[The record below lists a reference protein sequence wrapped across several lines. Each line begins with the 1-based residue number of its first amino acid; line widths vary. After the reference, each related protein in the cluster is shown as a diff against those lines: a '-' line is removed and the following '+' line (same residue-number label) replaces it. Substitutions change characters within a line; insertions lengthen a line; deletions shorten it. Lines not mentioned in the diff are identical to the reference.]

1 MNNTIEQKKRNNY
14 ELLFSTVK
22 MLSNSQG
29 YYGRL
34 LNNLIN
40 MDEDERLELINNL
53 PTFNDSLGVVMWL
66 DDCGYYEPEKDDNTL
81 TIRLISKFFIIN
93 E

>member
-14 ELLFSTVK
+14 ELLFSTIK
-22 MLSNSQG
+22 SLSNSKG

-40 MDEDERLELINNL
+40 MNEEERLEVINNL
-53 PTFNDSLGVVMWL
+53 PIFNDAVDVVMWL
-66 DDCGYYEPEKDDNTL
+66 EQ
-81 TIRLISKFFIIN
+81 
-93 E
+93 

>member
-22 MLSNSQG
+22 SLSNSQG

-34 LNNLIN
+34 LNSLIN
-40 MDEDERLELINNL
+40 MNEDERLELINNL
-53 PTFNDSLGVVMWL
+53 PIFKDTVDVVMWL
-66 DDCGYYEPEKDDNTL
+66 EQ
-81 TIRLISKFFIIN
+81 
-93 E
+93 

>member
-22 MLSNSQG
+22 SLSNSQG
-29 YYGRL
+29 RYGRL

-40 MDEDERLELINNL
+40 MSEDERLELINDL
-53 PTFNDSLGVVMWL
+53 PIFDNAVDVIMWL
-66 DDCGYYEPEKDDNTL
+66 EQ
-81 TIRLISKFFIIN
+81 
-93 E
+93 

>member
-14 ELLFSTVK
+14 ELLFNTVK
-22 MLSNSQG
+22 SLSNSQG

-34 LNNLIN
+34 FNTLIN

-53 PTFNDSLGVVMWL
+53 PTFNTAVGVIMWL
-66 DDCGYYEPEKDDNTL
+66 EQ
-81 TIRLISKFFIIN
+81 
-93 E
+93 